1 MDAITQAFSS
11 LNSSGALKD
20 VGQVAGIGSTAYN
33 MYNQYQNQQ
42 YQNQLRSYAQDPA
55 KMNAYAAQ
63 FTQPL
68 TAGLQTGV
76 ANAAQA
82 DLATRGLTDSPEISQ
97 QVYAQAI
104 APYIQQNQQNGYQ
117 NALQALQVGGGA
129 VNPNTQSANTISAL
143 AKMFAGGTPAQTP
156 GSLPGLQ
163 NLLRTMGTQ
172 APQLGGVGAPS
183 DPAPTNPIDTSS
195 WDTGSFDM
203 SAFPTGAP
211 DVGYTPDYLSS
222 AGGGDYAYNF
232 GG

>member
-1 MDAITQAFSS
+1 MEEITSALQAIQP
-11 LNSSGALKD
+11 AL
-20 VGQVAGIGSTAYN
+20 QPAAEVAGIGSTAYN
-33 MYNQYQNQQ
+33 MYNQYQNQK

-68 TAGLQTGV
+68 TAGLQTSV

-104 APYIQQNQQNGYQ
+104 SPYIQQNQQNGYQ

-163 NLLRTMGTQ
+163 DLLRTMGTQ
-172 APQLGGVGAPS
+172 SPQINSSQWNYGS
-183 DPAPTNPIDTSS
+183 APTNPIDTSS
-195 WDTGSFDM
+195 WDTGPLDM
-203 SAFPTGAP
+203 SAFPSGDT
-211 DVGYTPDYLSS
+211 TDYSNM
-222 AGGGDYAYNF
+222 GGGEYA
-232 GG
+232 